1 MKTGPLITGMML
13 MFGIAIGV
21 SGISQPANTNSEPNE
36 FLGKWVFD
44 RDFSFLQ
51 LTNSPSATWQK
62 APPGVPDWV
71 APTPIMVFGQ
81 LAHVTNVFSANE
93 IIVYTKGMAR
103 TNSYEI
109 LKRPSPNEMVVKMA
123 DGSASKLRLVG
134 GRMEIDVN
142 LRFKLYFSRET
153 K

>member
-1 MKTGPLITGMML
+1 MKISYFISFITTMMV
-13 MFGIAIGV
+13 FVGV
-21 SGISQPANTNSEPNE
+21 SGISQPTNTNSEPNK

-51 LTNSPSATWQK
+51 LTNSSPATWQK
-62 APPGVPDWV
+62 APPGVPDW
-71 APTPIMVFGQ
+71 AASTPIVVFGQ
-81 LAHVTNVFSANE
+81 LADVTNVFSANE
-93 IIVYTKGMAR
+93 IIVYAKGTAR

-109 LKRPSPNEMVVKMA
+109 LNRPSPNEMVIKMA
-123 DGSASKLRLVG
+123 DDSTSKLRLVG

-142 LRFKLYFSRET
+142 LGFKLYFSRET